1 MSALAVLL
9 SLGNVL
15 AGEVRGG
22 EAVLVRVQDARAT
35 SKVLSSGLVLLPA
48 GKCVKNANA
57 WALPTG
63 VLINCLCG
71 GLGLG
76 PFISFQIIL
85 TCRQG

>member
-9 SLGNVL
+9 SLSNVL

-48 GKCVKNANA
+48 GKRVKNANA
-57 WALPTG
+57 
-63 VLINCLCG
+63 
-71 GLGLG
+71 
-76 PFISFQIIL
+76 
-85 TCRQG
+85 